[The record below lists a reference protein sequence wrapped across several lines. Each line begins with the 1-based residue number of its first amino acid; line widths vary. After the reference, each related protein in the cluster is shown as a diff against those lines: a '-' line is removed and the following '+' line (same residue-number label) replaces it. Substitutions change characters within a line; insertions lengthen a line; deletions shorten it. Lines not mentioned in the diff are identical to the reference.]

1 MSWTCTKTVLTI
13 RKERL
18 CNNPMGWADWMVVNQ
33 SLEEE
38 LELERSVRDVQGCT
52 DEDALKTLCVSLVR
66 TNWHQAKLL
75 KQAVGHIGELDASI
89 VASD

>member
-1 MSWTCTKTVLTI
+1 
-13 RKERL
+13 
-18 CNNPMGWADWMVVNQ
+18 MGWADWMVVHQ

-38 LELERSVRDVQGCT
+38 LELERNVRDVQGCT
-52 DEDALKTLCVSLVR
+52 DQDALKSLCVSLVR

-89 VASD
+89 ACSD

>member
-1 MSWTCTKTVLTI
+1 
-13 RKERL
+13 
-18 CNNPMGWADWMVVNQ
+18 MGWADGMVVHQ

-52 DEDALKTLCVSLVR
+52 DEDALKTLCISLVR

-89 VASD
+89 ASWD

>member
-1 MSWTCTKTVLTI
+1 
-13 RKERL
+13 
-18 CNNPMGWADWMVVNQ
+18 MGWADWMIVHQ

-38 LELERSVRDVQGCT
+38 LELERNVRDVQGCT

-75 KQAVGHIGELDASI
+75 KQAVGHIGELDASM
-89 VASD
+89 ACSD

>member
-1 MSWTCTKTVLTI
+1 
-13 RKERL
+13 
-18 CNNPMGWADWMVVNQ
+18 MGWTDWMVVNQ

-38 LELERSVRDVQGCT
+38 LELERNVRDVQGCS
-52 DEDALKTLCVSLVR
+52 DESALKELCVSLVR

>member
-1 MSWTCTKTVLTI
+1 
-13 RKERL
+13 
-18 CNNPMGWADWMVVNQ
+18 MGWADWMVVNQ

-52 DEDALKTLCVSLVR
+52 DEDALKMLCVSLVR

-75 KQAVGHIGELDASI
+75 RQAVGHIGELDASI